1 MSKNKRVILITG
13 GAGGLGVATGN
24 KLKDYKIV
32 VADYSDEIVN
42 NAVEDYTKNGFEAVG
57 FTSDITS
64 KDDVTKLIEFTKA
77 QGPFGGLV
85 HTAGVSETVN
95 DVDKV
100 FNINLKGTALIVDA
114 VYDIS
119 EEGSSIVLFSSMM
132 GHTVPANKK
141 YDEALRNPLETNS
154 LNTVKEFVKN
164 DSSLMYNSTKRGVQL
179 IVEDI
184 VMRFGKKGSRINSIS
199 PGVIMTKMGL
209 KAAEEHPEIINNLL
223 KMTALNRTGE
233 ADDIADVVKF
243 LVSND
248 SRFITGTDLLVDGGV
263 LPSIKKQA
271 QS

>member
-1 MSKNKRVILITG
+1 MEKKVMLITG

-42 NAVEDYTKNGFEAVG
+42 KAVDNYKKNGFEAVG
-57 FTSDITS
+57 FKSDITS
-64 KDDVTKLIEFTKA
+64 KEDVNKLVEFTKK

-85 HTAGVSETVN
+85 HTAGVSETVH
-95 DVDKV
+95 DVDKI

-114 VYDIS
+114 VYEIVEDD
-119 EEGSSIVLFSSMM
+119 SSIVLFSSMM

-141 YDEALRNPLETNS
+141 YDEALRNPLANDS
-154 LNTVKEFVKN
+154 LKTVKEFVKD
-164 DSSLMYNSTKRGVQL
+164 DSTLMYNFTKRGVHL
-179 IVEDI
+179 IVNEN
-184 VMRFGKKGSRINSIS
+184 VMRFGKKGCRINSIS
-199 PGVIMTKMGL
+199 PGVIMTQMGL

-223 KMTALNRTGE
+223 KMTALKRTGE
-233 ADDIADVVKF
+233 PDDIADVIKF

-248 SRFITGTDLLVDGGV
+248 ARFITGTDLLVDGGV

-271 QS
+271 QQ

>member
-1 MSKNKRVILITG
+1 MKKKVILITG

-24 KLKDYKIV
+24 KLKDFKIV

-42 NAVEDYTKNGFEAVG
+42 SAVENYTKNGFEAVG

-64 KDDVTKLIEFTKA
+64 KEEVRKLVEFTKN

-85 HTAGVSETVN
+85 HTAGVSETVH
-95 DVDKV
+95 DVDKI
-100 FNINLKGTALIVDA
+100 FTINLKGTALIVDA
-114 VYDIS
+114 VYEIA
-119 EEGSSIVLFSSMM
+119 EEDSSIVLFSSMM
-132 GHTVPANKK
+132 GHTVPANEK
-141 YDEALRNPLETNS
+141 YDNALRNPLEKDS
-154 LNTVKEFVKN
+154 LDKVKEFVKQ
-164 DSSLMYNSTKRGVQL
+164 DSSLMYNYTKRGVQL
-179 IVEDI
+179 IVEDN

-209 KAAEEHPEIINNLL
+209 KAAEEYPEIINNLL

-248 SRFITGTDLLVDGGV
+248 SRFIAGTDLLVDGGV
-263 LPSIKKQA
+263 LPSIKKQT
-271 QS
+271 QK